1 MLLSL
6 SWIKEYVDLEGIA
19 PEEIAKRLAL
29 STAEVE
35 SARWVGR
42 HFAQV
47 KAARIE
53 KIEKHPNADKIRLA
67 TIFDGAD
74 RATVVCGAPNIE
86 EGQIVPYAPLGT
98 VLPGDFEI
106 KPAKIRGVES
116 RGMLCSP
123 KELGLGDDHS
133 GILQLDR
140 AIAPGTPLT
149 EIYGP
154 ADFIIEIENKTVNHR
169 PDLWGHY
176 GYARELRVIF
186 NRAWKRRIERRGIVT
201 DRKDETFAIEFS
213 TDKAL
218 HYIAVRMSGIRI
230 GPSPEW
236 LRRRLE
242 AIGQRPINNIVDI
255 TNFVMFETGHP
266 IHAFD
271 RKKLAGT
278 KVVVRGARDGEA
290 FTTLD
295 GVERRLIP
303 GDIVIADAQ
312 KAVALGGVMGG
323 LHSEVDETT
332 TEILIESAL
341 FDPATI
347 RRTANRLDLRTEAAQ
362 RFEKAMWAENSWLA
376 AERCVELIKELI
388 PGATVTSEPAFR
400 DATERYGFRGE
411 IVTSHDRIRTL
422 LGVRRDDLPDAKI
435 EGLLT
440 MLEFGVRREGEKL
453 SVTVP
458 PHRASKDVSIEA
470 DLVEEVGRLHG
481 YDNIVPRAPLFP
493 MAPAPRNRSLEREDR
508 IRDLLVK
515 SFAAH
520 EIMTYSFVSEGDR
533 TLFPVTDDQ
542 VVRVKGLA
550 ETPYLRHTM
559 APGLLRALAINHR
572 QYESFTLFEFGR
584 VFFRDREERRLA
596 LVLRDADHLFTKVR
610 GIAETLLAELGVP
623 QFSFERPNDKSP
635 FFAAT
640 LLHPGR
646 SMVVEAAKK
655 KVAVAG
661 EVHPAIL
668 AALDIKGRAGY
679 LEWSLDLLD
688 ALPERTLKYE
698 PIPRFPATFFELTV
712 LVPERTE
719 ARDLQAV
726 VVKTV
731 PKETFKEC
739 LFVSS
744 YRGTGVPEGKVSLSL
759 RVILAAPDRTLT
771 GEEMKEVQERLIAAF
786 EKHGW
791 PLKGA

>member
-19 PEEIAKRLAL
+19 PEEIAKRLSL

-35 SARWVGR
+35 SARWVGS

-67 TIFDGAD
+67 TIFDGTE

-98 VLPGDFEI
+98 VLPGNFEI
-106 KPAKIRGVES
+106 KPVKIRGIES
-116 RGMLCSP
+116 CGMLCSP

-140 AIAPGTPLT
+140 TVAPGTPLT
-149 EIYGP
+149 TLYGP

-186 NRAWKRRIERRGIVT
+186 NRAWKKRLERRGIVPDHREESFT
-201 DRKDETFAIEFS
+201 IAFS
-213 TDKAL
+213 TEKVL
-218 HYIAVRMSGIRI
+218 HYIGVKMSGIRV

-236 LRRRLE
+236 LCRRLE

-271 RKKLAGT
+271 RRKLVGNTIFVRSAVAGET
-278 KVVVRGARDGEA
+278 

-295 GVERRLIP
+295 GIERRLVP
-303 GDIVIADAQ
+303 GDIVIADGE

-323 LHSEVDETT
+323 LQSEVDETT
-332 TEILIESAL
+332 SEILIESAL

-362 RFEKAMWAENSWLA
+362 RFEKALWADNSWLA
-376 AERCVELIKELI
+376 AERCIELIKEI
-388 PGATVTSEPAFR
+388 VPGAVVTSEAAFG
-400 DATERYGFRGE
+400 DATALYGFRGE
-411 IVTSHDRIRTL
+411 IVTSHDRIRAL
-422 LGVRRDDLPDAKI
+422 LGVRRDDLPDARI
-435 EGLLT
+435 EGLLA
-440 MLEFGVRREGEKL
+440 MLEFGIRRTGEKL
-453 SVTVP
+453 IVTVP
-458 PHRASKDVSIEA
+458 PHRASKDVSLEA
-470 DLVEEVGRLHG
+470 DLVEEVGRLYG
-481 YDNIVPRAPLFP
+481 YDNIVPRPPLFP
-493 MAPAPRNRSLEREDR
+493 MAPAPRNHALEREER

-520 EIMTYSFVSEGDR
+520 EIMTYSFLGETARVR
-533 TLFPVTDDQ
+533 FPLPDDQ
-542 VVRVKGLA
+542 IVRVKELS
-550 ETPYLRHTM
+550 ETPYLRYTM
-559 APGLLRALAINHR
+559 APGLLDALVANHR

-584 VFFRDREERRLA
+584 AFFKDHEERRLA
-596 LVLRDADHLFTKVR
+596 ILVRDTADVFATTR
-610 GIAETLLAELGVP
+610 RIAEAVLSELGVP
-623 QFSFERPNDKSP
+623 HYTIVRPEEHAP
-635 FFAAT
+635 FFAAI

-646 SMVVEAAKK
+646 SMVIESAKK
-655 KVAVAG
+655 KVAIAG
-661 EVHPAIL
+661 EVHPALL

-679 LEWSLDLLD
+679 LEWSLDLLG
-688 ALPERTLKYE
+688 AMPERTLKYE

-719 ARDLQAV
+719 ARILEAV
-726 VVKTV
+726 VAKTV
-731 PKETFKEC
+731 PRELFKGC
-739 LFVSS
+739 SFISS
-744 YRGTGVPEGKVSLSL
+744 YRGTGVPEGKVSVSL
-759 RVILAAPDRTLT
+759 RVTLASAERTLT
-771 GEEMKEVQERLIAAF
+771 SEEMKEIHEKVIAAF
-786 EKHGW
+786 EKQGW

>member
-6 SWIKEYVDLEGIA
+6 SWIMEYVDLEGIA
-19 PEEIAKRLAL
+19 PEEVAKRLSL

-67 TIFDGAD
+67 TIFDGTE

-86 EGQIVPYAPLGT
+86 EGQVVPYAPLGT
-98 VLPGDFEI
+98 MLPGDFEI
-106 KPAKIRGVES
+106 KPVKIRGIES

-123 KELGLGDDHS
+123 RELGLGDDHS

-140 AIAPGTPLT
+140 CVAPGTPLAS
-149 EIYGP
+149 IFGP

-186 NRAWKRRIERRGIVT
+186 NRAWKKRLERRGISP
-201 DRKDETFAIEFS
+201 DRKDERFTIEFT

-218 HYIAVRMSGIRI
+218 HYIGVKMSGIHV

-271 RKKLAGT
+271 RKKLSGT
-278 KVVVRGARDGEA
+278 KIIVRNARDGEV

-295 GVERRLIP
+295 GVERRLLP
-303 GDIVIADAQ
+303 SDIIIADEQ

-376 AERCVELIKELI
+376 AERCVELIKEI
-388 PGATVTSEPAFR
+388 VPGAMVTCEPAFR
-400 DATERYGFRGE
+400 DATEHYGFRGD
-411 IVTSHDRIRTL
+411 IVTSHDRIRSL

-435 EGLLT
+435 EGFLS
-440 MLEFGVRREGEKL
+440 MLEFEVHREGEKL
-453 SVTVP
+453 KVTVP

-493 MAPAPRNRSLEREDR
+493 MVPAPRNRSLEREER
-508 IRDLLVK
+508 IRDMLVK

-520 EIMTYSFVSEGDR
+520 EIMTYSFVSENDR
-533 TLFPVTDDQ
+533 SLFSLADEQ

-550 ETPYLRHTM
+550 ETPYLRYTM
-559 APGLLRALAINHR
+559 APGLLRALAANHR
-572 QYESFTLFEFGR
+572 QYESFVLFEFGR
-584 VFFRDREERRLA
+584 VFFPDHEERRLV
-596 LVLRDADHLFTKVR
+596 LVVRDQDRIFDTVR
-610 GIAETLLAELGVP
+610 RIAEALLRELGVP
-623 QFSFERPNDKSP
+623 QFSFERPNEKAP
-635 FFAAT
+635 FFAST

-655 KVAVAG
+655 KVAIAG
-661 EVHPAIL
+661 EIHPALL
-668 AALDIKGRAGY
+668 ASLDIKGRAGY

-688 ALPERTLKYE
+688 SLPDRTLKYA
-698 PIPRFPATFFELTV
+698 PIPRFPSTFFELTV

-719 ARDLQAV
+719 ARDLETV
-726 VVKTV
+726 VAKTV
-731 PKETFKEC
+731 PKEIFKEC
-739 LFVSS
+739 SFVSS
-744 YRGTGVPEGKVSLSL
+744 YRGAGVPEGKVSLSL
-759 RVILAAPDRTLT
+759 RVTLSALDRTLT
-771 GEEMKEVQERLIAAF
+771 GEEMKDAQEKLIAAF
-786 EKHGW
+786 EKRGW